1 MATEI
6 LMPALSPTMEEGT
19 LAKWL
24 KKEGDAVKAGDII
37 AEIETDKA
45 TMEFEAVDEGIL
57 GKILVSEGAQGVKV
71 NTPIAVLVEEGE
83 SADDVKAEA
92 PKAEAAPAKAK
103 SDDADTAKSDDAPAA
118 SAVEQVKTPQPDG
131 SPDWPEGT
139 KMKSMTV
146 REALREAMSEEM
158 ERDETVFLMGEE
170 VGEYQGAYK
179 ISQGL
184 LDKFGARRVVDTP
197 ISEIGFAGI
206 GTGAALAGLRPIVEF
221 LLVIAI
227 GSAVGDSLFYPDVP
241 LIPAMLAILLV
252 VLFNKAVDQM
262 ILRSDRMTRVLEG
275 EPQIVVTDG
284 RLHYDRLRSQGISM
298 SELFMKLRDK
308 GVTDL
313 SEVHLAVLEPNGM
326 PSVLTHGRKDQ
337 AQALALFHPPAVS
350 HDRITPPPA

>member
-1 MATEI
+1 MLEDLHRI
-6 LMPALSPTMEEGT
+6 FLGDQSPAFLAEVLFRTVIVYFYT
-19 LAKWL
+19 LALMRWI
-24 KKEGDAVKAGDII
+24 GGRSV
-37 AEIETDKA
+37 
-45 TMEFEAVDEGIL
+45 
-57 GKILVSEGAQGVKV
+57 AQ
-71 NTPIAVLVEEGE
+71 L
-83 SADDVKAEA
+83 S
-92 PKAEAAPAKAK
+92 
-103 SDDADTAKSDDAPAA
+103 
-118 SAVEQVKTPQPDG
+118 
-131 SPDWPEGT
+131 
-139 KMKSMTV
+139 
-146 REALREAMSEEM
+146 
-158 ERDETVFLMGEE
+158 
-170 VGEYQGAYK
+170 
-179 ISQGL
+179 
-184 LDKFGARRVVDTP
+184 
-197 ISEIGFAGI
+197 
-206 GTGAALAGLRPIVEF
+206 IVEF

-284 RLHYDRLRSQGISM
+284 RLHHDRLRSQGISM

-326 PSVLTHGRKDQ
+326 LSVLTHGRKDQ